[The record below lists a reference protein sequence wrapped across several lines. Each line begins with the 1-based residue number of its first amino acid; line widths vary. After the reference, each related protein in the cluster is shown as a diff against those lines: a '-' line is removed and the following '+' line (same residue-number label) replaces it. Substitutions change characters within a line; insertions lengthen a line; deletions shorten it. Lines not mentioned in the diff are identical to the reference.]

1 MLNYN
6 QKVYFCFLKSKKWIP
21 MHYGTF
27 DLSDEPIFYPEQILK
42 EHHKTELENII
53 WMHIGK
59 RIPIS
64 N

>member
-1 MLNYN
+1 
-6 QKVYFCFLKSKKWIP
+6 

-42 EHHKTELENII
+42 ENHKTELENII